1 MFLRKISWKFFYG
14 KDIDPKYLGWR
25 SFSSSNHAAVDMAA
39 KEGEMRVFIVAGEV
53 SGDMIASRVM
63 HSLKKLSPFPVRFA
77 GVGGSMMSSQG
88 LTSVFPME
96 DISVMG
102 IWELLPHLKNFTVK
116 LKQTVQAALSFRPH
130 VVLTVDSKGF
140 SFRFLKKLRG
150 YFTEINF

>member
-1 MFLRKISWKFFYG
+1 MFLRKISWKSFCG
-14 KDIDPKYLGWR
+14 KDIGPKCLGWR
-25 SFSSSNHAAVDMAA
+25 PCTSSNYAVVDMAA
-39 KEGEMRVFIVAGEV
+39 KDGETRVFIVAGEV
-53 SGDMIASRVM
+53 SGDMIASRFM

-88 LTSVFPME
+88 LTSLFPME

-130 VVLTVDSKGF
+130 VVVTVDSKGF
-140 SFRFLKKLRG
+140 SFRFLKQLRG
-150 YFTEINF
+150 YFSEINF